1 MTRKE
6 KEEKITYKKTGKTCE
21 AESERE
27 KLILKSE

>member
-6 KEEKITYKKTGKTCE
+6 KEEKITSKKTGKTCE

-27 KLILKSE
+27 KINFKV